1 MDLLWTRDIRV
12 LQIVDLREDL
22 VGNGSIR
29 SQVFSGQLFLQ
40 LASFVGLPVGVR
52 IESFLSNLLTDWRII
67 EF

>member
-22 VGNGSIR
+22 VGNGSII
-29 SQVFSGQLFLQ
+29 SQVFNGQLFLQ

-52 IESFLSNLLTDWRII
+52 IESFLSDLLTDWRII
-67 EF
+67 EL